1 MPAGPICLADESQT
15 TIAWL
20 QALAASFGASPTSD
34 AAIWATFRWC
44 TIVSFAGS
52 WARWSWRV
60 CLWLCLGFDFGHRL
74 GSSFAFGFHPGLWLG
89 SCFLLGLG
97 SSFGLG
103 LALQQSSVSFIF
115 ILVQSSVGWWAG
127 LHTRVAFA

>member
-1 MPAGPICLADESQT
+1 
-15 TIAWL
+15 
-20 QALAASFGASPTSD
+20 
-34 AAIWATFRWC
+34 
-44 TIVSFAGS
+44 
-52 WARWSWRV
+52 
-60 CLWLCLGFDFGHRL
+60 
-74 GSSFAFGFHPGLWLG
+74 
-89 SCFLLGLG
+89 LLGLG